1 MNSIKFV
8 LIVLLIVSTPV
19 FSFGEVKKIYYEN
32 GKLKQ
37 EINIIDGKQ
46 DGITK
51 LYAQDGT
58 LTEERI
64 YKAGKQDGITRIYSQ
79 QGKLRGRL
87 FQR

>member
-1 MNSIKFV
+1 MRENKIVNSFKFI

-19 FSFGEVKKIYYEN
+19 FSFGEVKKIYYDN

-51 LYAQDGT
+51 IYAQDGT

-64 YKAGKQDGITRIYSQ
+64 YNAGKLLNRKQVND
-79 QGKLRGRL
+79 
-87 FQR
+87 